1 MHPLLEGF
9 FETHLQKT
17 NTSVLLV
24 DSPPHDFHN
33 LTFSSFLLT
42 CFNAMSAILTV
53 SAQNFMQ

>member
-1 MHPLLEGF
+1 MHPRLEGF

-24 DSPPHDFHN
+24 DSPRRDFHN

-42 CFNAMSAILTV
+42 CFSAMSAILTV
-53 SAQNFMQ
+53 SAENFIQ